1 MQRIIIFIC
10 AFIVLISCGRNQYTK
25 ASQNIASEAVNQ
37 SNFIHVLLDSAH
49 YGDTHAYSQCHGRY
63 WELFGEQNDTT
74 YFGALTLRIT
84 NHEFDS
90 ITEILNKSFGKYTY
104 DDKTAPIDSAYFW
117 MGTKSYT
124 KYYYWLTGDI
134 LIAWGLFEVA
144 DSTGY
149 AHLDIRKRE
158 SAVMDNQTSFPQIT
172 SFADYVFEE
181 HLVFA
186 QNDSDSI
193 GHLRQ
198 LDIEFPTDMKD
209 KKVLARIQEQL
220 IDTLFN
226 EHYHTAKLDNAVAKY
241 WSISPDM
248 IECKTTYPHAVPD
261 DSDEYFEYGG
271 VNNIHFEHIC
281 GRTSYNKN
289 GLYIMRHHY
298 AWFDGGNHHF
308 PNTSYIAFDTRT
320 GKIIHFLDIFSEEF
334 EDHEKKMTYSIDFY
348 VSEALLKKYPN
359 ISTQYWKDASFTITH
374 NALVLH
380 YTHYTLGCWADG
392 EQEIEIRADKA
403 KLFLNNNWKLLFQ

>member
-1 MQRIIIFIC
+1 MQRIFIIIC
-10 AFIVLISCGRNQYTK
+10 AFIALISCGRDQNTK
-25 ASQNIASEAVNQ
+25 ASQNIESEAVNQ
-37 SNFIHVLLDSAH
+37 SNFIHVLQDSAH

-63 WELFGEQNDTT
+63 WEIFGEQNDTT

-124 KYYYWLTGDI
+124 KYYYWLTSDI
-134 LIAWGLFEVA
+134 LIAWGLFEVV

-158 SAVMDNQTSFPQIT
+158 SVVMDNQTSFPQIT

-181 HLVFA
+181 HLVFVRT
-186 QNDSDSI
+186 DSDSI

-198 LDIEFPTDMKD
+198 LNIEFPTDMTN

-241 WSISPDM
+241 WSISSDK
-248 IECKTTYPHAVPD
+248 IERKTTYHHTIPD

-298 AWFDGGNHHF
+298 SWFDGGCHHF
-308 PNTSYIAFDTRT
+308 PDTKYLSFDTRT
-320 GKIIHFLDIFSEEF
+320 GDYIRFTDIFSEEH
-334 EDHEKKMTYSIDFY
+334 EDTLHHMIYDISYVVDDMLRDKYSGIY
-348 VSEALLKKYPN
+348 
-359 ISTQYWKDASFTITH
+359 TQYWDEASFTIKPD
-374 NALVLH
+374 ALVLH

-392 EQEIEIRADKA
+392 ENEIEIPSYIAR
-403 KLFLNNNWKLLFQ
+403 LFLNDNWKHLFP

>member
-1 MQRIIIFIC
+1 MLSLTFAAC
-10 AFIVLISCGRNQYTK
+10 HK
-25 ASQNIASEAVNQ
+25 P
-37 SNFIHVLLDSAH
+37 SNP
-49 YGDTHAYSQCHGRY
+49 Q
-63 WELFGEQNDTT
+63 Q
-74 YFGALTLRIT
+74 
-84 NHEFDS
+84 
-90 ITEILNKSFGKYTY
+90 TE
-104 DDKTAPIDSAYFW
+104 
-117 MGTKSYT
+117 
-124 KYYYWLTGDI
+124 
-134 LIAWGLFEVA
+134 
-144 DSTGY
+144 
-149 AHLDIRKRE
+149 
-158 SAVMDNQTSFPQIT
+158 FPQIT
-172 SFADYVFEE
+172 SFTDYVFEE

-226 EHYHTAKLDNAVAKY
+226 EHYHTTKLDDAVSKY
-241 WSISPDM
+241 WSISHDK
-248 IECKTTYPHAVPD
+248 IERKTAYPHAVPD

-298 AWFDGGNHHF
+298 TWFDGGNHHF
-308 PNTSYIAFDTRT
+308 PNTSYIAFDIRT
-320 GKIIHFLDIFSEEF
+320 GEFIHFMDIFSEEF
-334 EDHEKKMTYSIDFY
+334 EDHEKEMTYGIEFY
-348 VSEALLKKYPN
+348 ISEALLEKYPN
-359 ISTQYWKDASFTITH
+359 ISTQYWKDASFTITP

-392 EQEIEIRADKA
+392 EQEIEIPADKA
-403 KLFLNNNWKLLFQ
+403 KLFLNANWKHLFQ

>member
-1 MQRIIIFIC
+1 MKTYIKTC
-10 AFIVLISCGRNQYTK
+10 AFALLVFAFAACQKPSN
-25 ASQNIASEAVNQ
+25 SQQSELPSTTCAP
-37 SNFIHVLLDSAH
+37 SSAI
-49 YGDTHAYSQCHGRY
+49 C
-63 WELFGEQNDTT
+63 
-74 YFGALTLRIT
+74 
-84 NHEFDS
+84 
-90 ITEILNKSFGKYTY
+90 
-104 DDKTAPIDSAYFW
+104 
-117 MGTKSYT
+117 
-124 KYYYWLTGDI
+124 
-134 LIAWGLFEVA
+134 
-144 DSTGY
+144 
-149 AHLDIRKRE
+149 
-158 SAVMDNQTSFPQIT
+158 NQTPFPQIT
-172 SFADYVFEE
+172 SFTDYVFEE

-198 LDIEFPTDMKD
+198 LDIEFPIEMKD

-226 EHYHTAKLDNAVAKY
+226 EHYHTAKLDNAVSKY
-241 WSISPDM
+241 WSISSDK
-248 IECKTTYPHAVPD
+248 IECKTTYSQTVPD
-261 DSDEYFEYGG
+261 DSDEYFECGG

-320 GKIIHFLDIFSEEF
+320 GKFIHFMDIFSEEY
-334 EDHEKKMTYSIDFY
+334 EDHEKKMTYGIDFY

-359 ISTQYWKDASFTITH
+359 ISTQYWKDASFTITP

-392 EQEIEIRADKA
+392 EQEIEIPADKA
-403 KLFLNNNWKLLFQ
+403 KLFLNANWKHLFQ